1 MRAALISGMVDRGVT
16 GTESSNVS
24 PIAKPGLPVRKLTP
38 PLLAIA
44 CSLAFLHDR
53 RGQGM
58 APSIDRTGGSA
69 VEGMVCRDAALVI
82 ADPAVEVY
90 ATASKAATSDQKNRL
105 AADQQR
111 WLNEARRLRHR
122 ARKRVRKGALSA
134 TDRRLQAQS
143 SVPSRGPFQ
152 FVCNS
157 NPGSVLVAQYFDTDP
172 ATARFAHDGRTVT
185 AFIQRSGS
193 GARYGG
199 PSISYWEH
207 QGEAS
212 VVWFGHPMKCA
223 TR

>member
-1 MRAALISGMVDRGVT
+1 
-16 GTESSNVS
+16 
-24 PIAKPGLPVRKLTP
+24 
-38 PLLAIA
+38 
-44 CSLAFLHDR
+44 
-53 RGQGM
+53 
-58 APSIDRTGGSA
+58 
-69 VEGMVCRDAALVI
+69 MVCRDGAL
-82 ADPAVEVY
+82 ASLDRKLVEVY
-90 ATASKAATSDQKNRL
+90 ATASKVATSDQKNRL

-111 WLNEARRLRHR
+111 WLNERDAC
-122 ARKRVRKGALSA
+122 AKSSEKSA
-134 TDRRLQAQS
+134 CAKERYLQRIADLQAQFKL
-143 SVPSRGPFQ
+143 VPSRGPFQ

-172 ATARFAHDGRTVT
+172 ATARFTHDGRTVT

-212 VVWFGHPMKCA
+212 VVWFGRPMKCT